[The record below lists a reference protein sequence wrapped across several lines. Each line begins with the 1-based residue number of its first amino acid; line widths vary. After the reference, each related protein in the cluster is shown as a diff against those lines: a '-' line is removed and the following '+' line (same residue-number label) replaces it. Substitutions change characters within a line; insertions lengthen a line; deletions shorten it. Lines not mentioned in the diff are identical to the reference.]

1 MNLSER
7 FRTDYKDEIPI
18 GEVRLYDLI
27 DSNGAYIGKGVKLVR
42 ANGNLQEGD
51 TFSSLEVN
59 AIFECLNGLFD
70 GSEVVTNAVNAT
82 NAPNGL
88 IIGTKE
94 DDPKQMVLWA
104 SSNRYIQIYGTEK
117 DGFRIRLRDG
127 AGNPI
132 GVILSSDANG
142 RGYIYEAQ
150 NATKLGNQPIS
161 YFATQFAMNHFQKYA
176 QIHHNASWTV
186 SPSEGFK
193 MISFGAITY
202 PNGTPDFP
210 VLELTGNGYPRTL
223 EAGVYEVWVDR
234 IQASAPVSLIINKMS
249 INAVMDICVSGH
261 ALIKMSKSQ
270 YFDITLATN
279 TANVSITYANVSIR
293 RVA

>member
-7 FRTDYKDEIPI
+7 FRTNYKNEIPI

-51 TFSSLEVN
+51 VFGEKEVN
-59 AIFECLNGLFD
+59 EIFKFFNGLLD
-70 GSEVVTNAVNAT
+70 GSEVVNTAVNASNSLDNFLLGLEDKPRAFNQWLGKDRRIKLT
-82 NAPNGL
+82 GNAIDGL
-88 IIGTKE
+88 RLLMLNSAGQTLGT
-94 DDPKQMVLWA
+94 
-104 SSNRYIQIYGTEK
+104 
-117 DGFRIRLRDG
+117 
-127 AGNPI
+127 
-132 GVILSSDANG
+132 ILSSDSSGVGWVG
-142 RGYIYEAQ
+142 RSGD
-150 NATKLGNQPIS
+150 ATKLNGQKAS
-161 YFATQFAMNHFQKYA
+161 YYATQFAMNHFQKYA
-176 QIHHNASWTV
+176 QIAHNPSWRV

-193 MISFGAITY
+193 MISFSTITY

-223 EAGVYEVWVDR
+223 EAGIYEVWVDR
-234 IQASAPVSLIINKMS
+234 IQTSAPVSLVINKMS
-249 INAVMDICVSGH
+249 INTVMDVCVSGH
-261 ALIKMSKSQ
+261 AIIKMSKSQ